1 MWTLSITWLIALGLG
16 IAAAL
21 MMEHNP
27 TRRPGCSIP
36 VNPFINPHSQTVTD
50 PGFNF
55 VLSFVILD
63 FLIAAAAL
71 VVLLVLICW
80 LRMADK
86 RFLTYVKMLITLTC
100 VFVVSRSPVDIIQ
113 LKGLI
118 DAARGFHLKDP
129 FEIEY
134 EIVLIWV
141 TYIPLVLNPVIY
153 FSFLSEYRRGTIG
166 VLAKCCGCRV
176 RMRSK
181 LCD

>member
-129 FEIEY
+129 FGIEQ